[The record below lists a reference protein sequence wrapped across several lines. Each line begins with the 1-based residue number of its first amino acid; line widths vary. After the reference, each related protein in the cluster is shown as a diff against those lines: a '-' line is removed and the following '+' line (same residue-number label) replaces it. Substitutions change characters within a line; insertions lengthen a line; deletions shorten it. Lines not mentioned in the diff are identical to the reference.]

1 MNDWKKVKIDLVTLD
16 DLPRAAEELLQ
27 KASSRVWLLQ
37 GDMGAGKTT
46 LVKSLAHLLGSSDT
60 VTSPTFSMVHE
71 YRLPNHEKI
80 YHFDFYRLTKEEEA
94 YQIGAE
100 EYFDSGDYCFLEW
113 GEKIPALLPNDC
125 FAVRIETKDKDRR
138 IIYYAA

>member
-1 MNDWKKVKIDLVTLD
+1 MNDWKKAKIELATLD

-27 KASSRVWLLQ
+27 KAPSRVWLLQ
-37 GDMGAGKTT
+37 GGPGAGKTT
-46 LVKSLAHLLGSSDT
+46 LVKSLARLLGSPDT
-60 VTSPTFSMVHE
+60 VASPTFSMVHE

-100 EYFDSGDYCFLEW
+100 EYFDSGEYCFLEW
-113 GEKIPALLPNDC
+113 GEKIPSLLPADC
-125 FAVRIETKDKDRR
+125 FAVRIETKDKERR
-138 IIYYAA
+138 IIYYAT